1 MTTPGQA
8 PVASVAEAA
17 ERSHFAL
24 RRAVVDVAMGLLH
37 AGVLSHSGHA
47 DLSARV
53 GPDAVLIATLNRT
66 RDLVPDDLAVVRLD
80 GSVAEGDLGGMSTE
94 VVAMHAEVYRAR
106 PQAGAVIHTHSPHLL
121 AFALAGRPLP
131 ARYEP
136 LPRLGQAEEVPV
148 APPAPVAVIE
158 LIKARPGTQAVLL
171 GGHGVL
177 AFGPDTETTVSLLV
191 ALEEAAEAELRTAVL
206 GRLSAPPGTLH
217 IWGMAAGERCAMVAG
232 YPGARGDDHVDA
244 YSRAGPAGS
253 AAANGQVNDLLPLG
267 DWIRHHSLRSWP
279 VLLFLV
285 LICVPSIAL
294 VILGPNPSASTFDH
308 VAWIFAAYFAVAW
321 LLLLGVIIRPE
332 HVTRPMLV
340 LVTVIAL
347 ATQVPLAVTLEVD
360 LHAETAGLGPSIWSV
375 GLPEELAKA
384 IPVLAVALIY
394 RLWGRHELTP
404 KDYLFLGAVSG
415 LVFGAS
421 EVVHYFT
428 VNGLAEFYLTV
439 QSALPSIQQL
449 ILTGHSAPDS
459 VFAVLI
465 GPVRYFVLDF
475 VWRFLTDPIT
485 HACWAGLTGYFI
497 GLAATGR
504 HKWYTVSWIGLVIAA
519 ILHGLNDWS
528 RVNGH
533 WLWIVVTIVSGI
545 LFLGYAKVGSRSDL
559 EVPDPGRPR
568 RGGTACRPSAR
579 PPPSA
584 GRPGPGGNTDRDG

>member
-1 MTTPGQA
+1 MRPAHAKIPPSRQ
-8 PVASVAEAA
+8 
-17 ERSHFAL
+17 
-24 RRAVVDVAMGLLH
+24 RR
-37 AGVLSHSGHA
+37 
-47 DLSARV
+47 
-53 GPDAVLIATLNRT
+53 T
-66 RDLVPDDLAVVRLD
+66 
-80 GSVAEGDLGGMSTE
+80 
-94 VVAMHAEVYRAR
+94 
-106 PQAGAVIHTHSPHLL
+106 
-121 AFALAGRPLP
+121 
-131 ARYEP
+131 
-136 LPRLGQAEEVPV
+136 
-148 APPAPVAVIE
+148 
-158 LIKARPGTQAVLL
+158 
-171 GGHGVL
+171 
-177 AFGPDTETTVSLLV
+177 
-191 ALEEAAEAELRTAVL
+191 
-206 GRLSAPPGTLH
+206 
-217 IWGMAAGERCAMVAG
+217 
-232 YPGARGDDHVDA
+232 
-244 YSRAGPAGS
+244 GPAG
-253 AAANGQVNDLLPLG
+253 DLLPLG

-279 VLLFLV
+279 VLLFLL

-294 VILGPNPSASTFDH
+294 VILGPDPSASTFDH

-347 ATQVPLAVTLEVD
+347 ATQVPLAVMLEVD
-360 LHAETAGLGPSIWSV
+360 LHAETAGLGASIYSV

-384 IPVLAVALIY
+384 IPVLAVAVIY
-394 RLWGRHELTP
+394 QLWRYRPSGRHELTP

-439 QSALPSIQQL
+439 QSAIPSIQQL
-449 ILTGHSAPDS
+449 ISSGHSAPAS

-559 EVPDPGRPR
+559 EGPGRSPPE
-568 RGGTACRPSAR
+568 RPPAAVAGAAR
-579 PPPSA
+579 PWWEH
-584 GRPGPGGNTDRDG
+584 

>member
-1 MTTPGQA
+1 
-8 PVASVAEAA
+8 
-17 ERSHFAL
+17 
-24 RRAVVDVAMGLLH
+24 
-37 AGVLSHSGHA
+37 
-47 DLSARV
+47 
-53 GPDAVLIATLNRT
+53 
-66 RDLVPDDLAVVRLD
+66 
-80 GSVAEGDLGGMSTE
+80 
-94 VVAMHAEVYRAR
+94 
-106 PQAGAVIHTHSPHLL
+106 
-121 AFALAGRPLP
+121 
-131 ARYEP
+131 
-136 LPRLGQAEEVPV
+136 
-148 APPAPVAVIE
+148 
-158 LIKARPGTQAVLL
+158 
-171 GGHGVL
+171 
-177 AFGPDTETTVSLLV
+177 
-191 ALEEAAEAELRTAVL
+191 
-206 GRLSAPPGTLH
+206 
-217 IWGMAAGERCAMVAG
+217 
-232 YPGARGDDHVDA
+232 
-244 YSRAGPAGS
+244 
-253 AAANGQVNDLLPLG
+253 LG

-279 VLLFLV
+279 VLLFLA

-332 HVTRPMLV
+332 HVTRPTLV

-497 GLAATGR
+497 GLVATGR

-559 EVPDPGRPR
+559 EVPDRWPPATVAGATRPWWEH
-568 RGGTACRPSAR
+568 
-579 PPPSA
+579 
-584 GRPGPGGNTDRDG
+584 

>member
-1 MTTPGQA
+1 MAGRREREEKTMTSAGT
-8 PVASVAEAA
+8 SV
-17 ERSHFAL
+17 
-24 RRAVVDVAMGLLH
+24 
-37 AGVLSHSGHA
+37 
-47 DLSARV
+47 
-53 GPDAVLIATLNRT
+53 P
-66 RDLVPDDLAVVRLD
+66 P
-80 GSVAEGDLGGMSTE
+80 
-94 VVAMHAEVYRAR
+94 
-106 PQAGAVIHTHSPHLL
+106 
-121 AFALAGRPLP
+121 AGRPD
-131 ARYEP
+131 A
-136 LPRLGQAEEVPV
+136 
-148 APPAPVAVIE
+148 
-158 LIKARPGTQAVLL
+158 
-171 GGHGVL
+171 
-177 AFGPDTETTVSLLV
+177 
-191 ALEEAAEAELRTAVL
+191 
-206 GRLSAPPGTLH
+206 GR
-217 IWGMAAGERCAMVAG
+217 
-232 YPGARGDDHVDA
+232 
-244 YSRAGPAGS
+244 
-253 AAANGQVNDLLPLG
+253 VNDLLPIG

-279 VLLFLV
+279 VALFLL
-285 LICVPSIAL
+285 LICVPTIAL
-294 VILGPNPSASTFDH
+294 VILGPSPSASTFDH

-394 RLWGRHELTP
+394 RLWGRRELTP
-404 KDYLFLGAVSG
+404 KDYLFLGSVSG

-465 GPVRYFVLDF
+465 GPVRFFVLDF

-497 GLAATGR
+497 GLVATGR

-559 EVPDPGRPR
+559 EVPDPWLPASGRHGLP
-568 RGGTACRPSAR
+568 PER
-579 PPPSA
+579 PPATVGGAP
-584 GRPGPGGNTDRDG
+584 RPWWAH